1 MTFSGERR
9 ETWAFRD
16 RFDEMKVV
24 PEEVLK
30 GVKNEA
36 PPGKFFSG
44 KSVTNPQEISTWFP
58 APEGQTWVQKYGFYC
73 SDKEAY
79 CLKKYLETL
88 MSEDRIERSWEE
100 RGLLAYWCPV
110 LKRFVSEGER
120 LRQEHWFHNGDGSA
134 NQRYYYNQ
142 MEMLDMHGG
151 LENLPP
157 SIDKVD
163 GSSELGNQDSK
174 MPAKKQKTK

>member
-1 MTFSGERR
+1 MG
-9 ETWAFRD
+9 
-16 RFDEMKVV
+16 
-24 PEEVLK
+24 
-30 GVKNEA
+30 
-36 PPGKFFSG
+36 
-44 KSVTNPQEISTWFP
+44 STV
-58 APEGQTWVQKYGFYC
+58 AI
-73 SDKEAY
+73 
-79 CLKKYLETL
+79 KKLR
-88 MSEDRIERSWEE
+88 MSEDRIERWWEE

-151 LENLPP
+151 LENLPQ
-157 SIDKVD
+157 SIDEV